1 MPEPQPPQ
9 RLDPEA
15 ANAIIR
21 RAAELD
27 VGLPDVLG
35 GVDRGALE
43 EAAGEVGISP
53 TAVRQALAEHDA
65 GVLPAPVDRSILGPA
80 HAIAVR
86 TVPLPPA
93 ATRQR
98 VDRWLKGQMLEVQER
113 RADEVVWCRR
123 NDLLAKVRRKV
134 DLRKQVRLGGVDA
147 VCASVVPVDDG
158 SFVRLDADLE
168 NTRKGLLAGVAALP
182 TAAGPVLGGV
192 AAVIMSEPIFFL
204 GGFPVGAALGSLG
217 LVAGRRTLAN
227 ERADAQRV
235 LDLFLDDLERAR

>member
-1 MPEPQPPQ
+1 MRDGPEHP
-9 RLDPEA
+9 RLDPEDA
-15 ANAIIR
+15 SAIIR

-27 VGLPDVLG
+27 VGLPDLLG
-35 GVDRGALE
+35 GVDRHALE

-53 TAVRQALAEHDA
+53 AAVRQALAEHDA

-86 TVPLPPA
+86 TVSLPPA
-93 ATRQR
+93 TARQR

-113 RADEVVWCRR
+113 RGDEVVWCRR
-123 NDLLAKVRRKV
+123 SDLLAKVRRKV
-134 DLRKQVRLGGVDA
+134 DVTKRVRLGGVDA

-168 NTRKGLLAGVAALP
+168 NTRKGLIAGVAIAPTVVAPLAFGAL
-182 TAAGPVLGGV
+182 A
-192 AAVIMSEPIFFL
+192 FFTDPL
-204 GGFPVGAALGSLG
+204 VFLAGFPAGAALGSLG

-227 ERADAQRV
+227 ERAEAQRV
-235 LDLFLDDLERAR
+235 LDLFLDELERAR